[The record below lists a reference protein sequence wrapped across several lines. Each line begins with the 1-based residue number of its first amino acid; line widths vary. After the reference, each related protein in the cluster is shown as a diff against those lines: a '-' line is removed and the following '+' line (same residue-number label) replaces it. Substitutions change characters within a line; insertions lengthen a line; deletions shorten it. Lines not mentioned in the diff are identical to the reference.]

1 MRSLDHLDL
10 VCFDLDGCLIQ
21 SDAAIRD
28 ALDVAMAVLGL
39 PAVDDEEARRC
50 IGPPL
55 VMNLIRIMAAHGL
68 DASTDRGATLLEDAV
83 DGYRQR
89 YVTVGYELTEPV
101 EGVIA
106 MLDELAH
113 ALPVERTVIVTA
125 KPTAMS
131 EALLVRLGLRS
142 RFAAVYGGPLG
153 VDVEEK
159 PATLAR
165 ALTAQRV
172 AGGAA
177 VMIGDREHDVRAG
190 RSCGTATVGVLW
202 GAGGRDELE
211 RAGADHI
218 VAAPAELPG
227 VLADLSR

>member
-1 MRSLDHLDL
+1 MSPLDHLEL

-28 ALDVAMAVLGL
+28 ALDAAMGVLGL
-39 PAVDDEEARRC
+39 PAVDDAEARRC
-50 IGPPL
+50 VGPPL
-55 VMNLIRIMAAHGL
+55 VMNLTRIMTTHGL
-68 DASTDRGATLLEDAV
+68 DATSDSGASLLGAAV
-83 DGYRQR
+83 DAYRQR
-89 YVTVGYELTEPV
+89 YVQVGYDLTAPID
-101 EGVIA
+101 GVVA

-125 KPTAMS
+125 KPTVMS
-131 EALLVRLGLRS
+131 EALLTRLGLRP

-153 VDVEEK
+153 VTVEEK
-159 PATLAR
+159 PVTLAR
-165 ALTAQRV
+165 ALAEHGV
-172 AGGAA
+172 AGRAA

-202 GAGGRDELE
+202 GAGERAELE

-218 VAAPAELPG
+218 VTAPAELPE